1 MPCRDIRYSLF
12 SQPAVNKELCELAR
26 VLRKACSLPY
36 KGSNAVMHTME
47 TTKLSDKEHPWLIS
61 DDNVWKWGLHQR
73 IPRGLIARLR
83 RLLQQNIVADRR

>member
-36 KGSNAVMHTME
+36 KGSNAVMHTTE